1 MAPVADPSYFPPL
14 DKCLSGECSLISW
27 ETAYD
32 VILDYEGARQSA
44 VLESFF
50 SDETSVEILRQPW
63 DPFQQPSPQSK
74 SRFETKTAAI
84 HVTPSE
90 NGHYNINEI
99 KEDALW
105 LSKET
110 KIDEVAALRIA
121 ILEWQRRPTAQ
132 LRSGFTEEEA
142 ISIQDV
148 AGASTLDAST
158 FMPKPTLLAA
168 PQKVSSQDANPFSS
182 PEQRRLRLLQLYLSE
197 RLHILKVGEAVIVT
211 AVADKNDPASGA
223 SSDET
228 VVPSWIRELGRALI
242 ESHAADSSTAMKPSF
257 LSHGVRALQVRLD
270 NLNNGSGWHSAEV
283 GNLEVEDVWA
293 QNQITEMMLI
303 MRLLFIHIDAPS
315 GLASSA
321 VILAWYRFVHKYGFF
336 SNFQPADPSQQE
348 LVPPL
353 QSLVAIVSLCL
364 LKLPQALEQFTTD
377 SVDRSSSYILDVQC
391 TNELNSIFIEAASQG
406 AVTASPAL
414 FAWSIIAQ
422 TLRSVVSDGR
432 AERDHL
438 VAGPEFMEDGGSSNK
453 ETPRQLSI
461 QGTATRLNRLE
472 EVLEAIT
479 DTPLEEDPIEFMA
492 ISAVNGSRVYE
503 VIAALSETLASSSD
517 TVMDYDIGLRARL
530 GMLELIR
537 TSLPLTRYGPDILL
551 ATLAVLDGDPGS
563 RDVHNERTSTALSSP
578 VDVFLQ
584 DTEVLVP
591 QLLQQSQLR
600 CPFEMI
606 PYLKLLRALSD
617 GWDVDEEGNLVVVSL
632 LEATSNFTQVLPTE
646 FREYEPIPEDDNQNC
661 IRLLEDLNLFFE
673 TKRGASILPRDPKQ
687 SQALSRPGGP
697 EEGAVFIPRG
707 TIGYTLNNSRPFV
720 VTWRHEHSTLQYLSN
735 LLSTALRS
743 SDRVDFATRAAID
756 RETVSEIVGLLTAL
770 LTSSLKAAKA
780 SHGESGG
787 TMAAQRVLEEASDG
801 LECNKDIVTVIF
813 DIFEQEL
820 EDQLERPGLDGS
832 LEVLINCLRFMH
844 TLLAVLP
851 GRVWPLLTRSHLLE
865 VDGSG
870 GSLAV
875 IVTSTEMMIGRYD
888 FLIGAVRVFEALV
901 EDAIL
906 HAVARKTTTKE
917 LTRFSSTP
925 VSASGTSNKVMSK
938 VLFAFQRTLVD
949 VFQSIPSWKFV
960 DTRDK
965 LEINTR
971 ILATFDRVLR
981 YTYGFDDTPDTSQKI
996 TGVLASAANYLIDVF
1011 LSATSNDLPSRP
1023 ILNILYTGITTPRP
1037 ANTGAAARS
1046 YLSQTC
1052 STLAFIT
1059 TLLST
1064 GLLLD
1069 IPSSHLEAHLFKALP
1084 LLVRLYSMHE
1094 SYKSA
1099 IVILLDSL
1107 VRSAGRSEGEPASL
1121 VGHLG
1126 PETAKCFLRV
1136 LSEFHKPLPNVDLEV
1151 NIWRLLSSVV
1161 SHRQQWFAIYILTGS
1176 TPRDSLRSTNKGTA
1190 TGRSKPLITYALDQL
1205 SGIQQLDS
1213 RRATALLEFVSLAQS
1228 HWPWAANDVRKHPKF
1243 LSSVMDYIGGLVPLK
1258 SQANPEAV
1266 VRFSN
1271 ENRMAAYSSEILAM
1285 YLHEARQIGDVS
1297 MVRDLI
1303 PKLSYLRD
1311 NGVTVSGYN
1320 SSLHAN
1326 LKRNFES
1333 KFPNC
1338 TLSSFKRTL
1347 LMRAGFGSS
1356 YVYDLGFANKLL
1368 SFSPAWTGS
1377 RNQGFSVEVARANI
1391 NLSLVESQVMLLKGW
1406 KLLAIELSNITGQEP
1421 RLQKQLARVIAD
1433 CLSANTVSNM
1443 PHGIFKSLV
1452 HIRVDL
1458 AFILIQKLAGVKSQ
1472 EPEVVS
1478 LFLVAWET
1486 VRTSGQ
1492 DFEIAFAGE
1501 GTDYY
1506 RILLRILFLSLQA
1519 YVHSSI
1525 PNAQAASNCAS
1536 ASSASQAPVTSA
1548 PAIASQLLEIL
1559 TKVVAV
1565 GFRAICTQLH
1575 ELSTE
1580 SSNSSA
1586 DFTSDFV
1593 LLTALLQTVLRI
1605 PGTGHLYSQIAMIFA
1620 NNNTVRYATSLFS
1633 WSDRLAL
1640 ANRDPIY
1647 GELSILFLLELSSIP
1662 LVAQQLAV
1670 EGILSQLSI
1679 ANISNYF
1686 RRPNGMGPF
1695 DEPTRMFSVW
1705 TRGILPLC
1713 LNVLS
1718 SVGAPIAEEIVAF
1731 LNQFPTQLSRAAT
1744 AFENRAVPTRQQP
1757 FAGSITPGIA
1767 SETHSLALISL
1778 VVEQF
1783 RMVATGVE
1791 IPSLNWDRAGV
1802 KEDVEA
1808 LVKGRRGLRERII
1821 PTNEREA
1828 EMTKAKPIVQGSG
1841 SENKLEE
1848 RIMQDLAASLECL
1861 NVPIGT

>member
-1 MAPVADPSYFPPL
+1 
-14 DKCLSGECSLISW
+14 
-27 ETAYD
+27 
-32 VILDYEGARQSA
+32 
-44 VLESFF
+44 
-50 SDETSVEILRQPW
+50 
-63 DPFQQPSPQSK
+63 
-74 SRFETKTAAI
+74 
-84 HVTPSE
+84 
-90 NGHYNINEI
+90 
-99 KEDALW
+99 
-105 LSKET
+105 
-110 KIDEVAALRIA
+110 
-121 ILEWQRRPTAQ
+121 
-132 LRSGFTEEEA
+132 
-142 ISIQDV
+142 
-148 AGASTLDAST
+148 
-158 FMPKPTLLAA
+158 MPKPTLLAA

-661 IRLLEDLNLFFE
+661 IRL
-673 TKRGASILPRDPKQ
+673 
-687 SQALSRPGGP
+687 
-697 EEGAVFIPRG
+697 
-707 TIGYTLNNSRPFV
+707 
-720 VTWRHEHSTLQYLSN
+720 
-735 LLSTALRS
+735 
-743 SDRVDFATRAAID
+743 
-756 RETVSEIVGLLTAL
+756 
-770 LTSSLKAAKA
+770 
-780 SHGESGG
+780 
-787 TMAAQRVLEEASDG
+787 
-801 LECNKDIVTVIF
+801 
-813 DIFEQEL
+813 
-820 EDQLERPGLDGS
+820 
-832 LEVLINCLRFMH
+832 
-844 TLLAVLP
+844 
-851 GRVWPLLTRSHLLE
+851 HLLE

-1486 VRTSGQ
+1486 
-1492 DFEIAFAGE
+1492 
-1501 GTDYY
+1501 
-1506 RILLRILFLSLQA
+1506 
-1519 YVHSSI
+1519 
-1525 PNAQAASNCAS
+1525 
-1536 ASSASQAPVTSA
+1536 
-1548 PAIASQLLEIL
+1548 
-1559 TKVVAV
+1559 
-1565 GFRAICTQLH
+1565 
-1575 ELSTE
+1575 
-1580 SSNSSA
+1580 
-1586 DFTSDFV
+1586 
-1593 LLTALLQTVLRI
+1593 
-1605 PGTGHLYSQIAMIFA
+1605 
-1620 NNNTVRYATSLFS
+1620 
-1633 WSDRLAL
+1633 
-1640 ANRDPIY
+1640 
-1647 GELSILFLLELSSIP
+1647 
-1662 LVAQQLAV
+1662 
-1670 EGILSQLSI
+1670 
-1679 ANISNYF
+1679 
-1686 RRPNGMGPF
+1686 
-1695 DEPTRMFSVW
+1695 
-1705 TRGILPLC
+1705 
-1713 LNVLS
+1713 
-1718 SVGAPIAEEIVAF
+1718 
-1731 LNQFPTQLSRAAT
+1731 
-1744 AFENRAVPTRQQP
+1744 
-1757 FAGSITPGIA
+1757 
-1767 SETHSLALISL
+1767 
-1778 VVEQF
+1778 
-1783 RMVATGVE
+1783 
-1791 IPSLNWDRAGV
+1791 
-1802 KEDVEA
+1802 
-1808 LVKGRRGLRERII
+1808 
-1821 PTNEREA
+1821 
-1828 EMTKAKPIVQGSG
+1828 
-1841 SENKLEE
+1841 
-1848 RIMQDLAASLECL
+1848 
-1861 NVPIGT
+1861 